1 MTATPPGAG
10 CYDSRGLLQRN
21 IAAGRSYSIQSTGTQ
36 SGPTPGPTSTP
47 LLWQYQSARDTERV
61 LHGLSVLDH

>member
-1 MTATPPGAG
+1 MLLT
-10 CYDSRGLLQRN
+10 DSRDNDRD
-21 IAAGRSYSIQSTGTQ
+21 
-36 SGPTPGPTSTP
+36 SGIEAMYTLMREE